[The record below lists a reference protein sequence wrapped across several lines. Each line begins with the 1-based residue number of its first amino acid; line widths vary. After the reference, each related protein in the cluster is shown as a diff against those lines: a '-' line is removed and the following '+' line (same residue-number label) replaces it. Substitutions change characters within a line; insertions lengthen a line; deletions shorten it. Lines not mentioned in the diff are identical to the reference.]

1 MVATNDMALVMMLPL
16 ATATLARA
24 GWTRLVPL
32 VFTLQSLGA
41 NLGGMIVPFGNP
53 QNLYLF
59 SYYSLGVGEFVR
71 VMALPFAVSMALVF
85 AVASLTPLH
94 GLEARPGSPAP
105 VDSANIARGKVA
117 AYLALLGLVVAAV
130 FGVVPPLA
138 VLAVV
143 TAVLALADRSALRR
157 VDYAL
162 LLTFCCFFVF
172 SGNLARVP
180 EVSSA
185 LVSLM
190 ESWGLV
196 VSAGLSQVV
205 SNVPAAVL
213 LSHFTD
219 AWQPLLIG
227 VNIGGAGT
235 VVGSLASLITL
246 QHFLSMRRLP
256 SARDAQGV
264 GTGRFLA
271 VFMGANLVF
280 FVVLL
285 AVCAP
290 LY

>member
-1 MVATNDMALVMMLPL
+1 MRVFRLVVSAAGALRRFARGRVVLCVSALCALASMAAVPPDAAYIGYFDVRTLVCLFCILAVVQALRGAGALDGAARALVTRFRTPRAAVLALVGATVCLSMVATNDMALVMMLPL

-85 AVASLTPLH
+85 AVASLAPLH

-117 AYLALLGLVVAAV
+117 AYLALLRAGCRRRVRRR
-130 FGVVPPLA
+130 VPPLA

-157 VDYAL
+157 VDFAL

-172 SGNLARVP
+172 SGIWRACPR
-180 EVSSA
+180 
-185 LVSLM
+185 
-190 ESWGLV
+190 
-196 VSAGLSQVV
+196 
-205 SNVPAAVL
+205 
-213 LSHFTD
+213 
-219 AWQPLLIG
+219 
-227 VNIGGAGT
+227 
-235 VVGSLASLITL
+235 
-246 QHFLSMRRLP
+246 
-256 SARDAQGV
+256 SAR
-264 GTGRFLA
+264 RSSR
-271 VFMGANLVF
+271 
-280 FVVLL
+280 
-285 AVCAP
+285 
-290 LY
+290 